1 MSCDSHAVLIVTRQ
15 MEGTATNVARQRF
28 ELQCGLAAGHAGPH
42 RDAAHEQEWEM
53 VQGRPTLLLRD
64 EEDSR
69 PVQSSGKPKPL
80 P

>member
-1 MSCDSHAVLIVTRQ
+1 MPCDDRAVLIVTRQ

-28 ELQCGLAAGHAGPH
+28 ELRCGLEAGHAGPH
-42 RDAAHEQEWEM
+42 RDAEHEQEWEI

-69 PVQSSGKPKPL
+69 PVQSSGKPST
-80 P
+80 

>member
-1 MSCDSHAVLIVTRQ
+1 MRCGDHAVLIVTRQ

-28 ELQCGLAAGHAGPH
+28 ELSCGLEVGHAGPH
-42 RDAAHEQEWEM
+42 RDAEHEQEWEI

-69 PVQSSGKPKPL
+69 PVQSSTKPQA
-80 P
+80 